1 MQLISDYLPHF
12 NAALMTDAEEFH
24 ADCRINNRHI
34 TYSVDC
40 QYLYATGEETTI
52 QLRYY
57 EVTSSGSYSR
67 GIEIK
72 TSDAI
77 GDSLVPSWSA
87 TVGRSGNNVTYYSGG
102 HMYVI
107 SDSTP
112 IGHIIDSLK

>member
-1 MQLISDYLPHF
+1 LYYL
-12 NAALMTDAEEFH
+12 
-24 ADCRINNRHI
+24 
-34 TYSVDC
+34 
-40 QYLYATGEETTI
+40 
-52 QLRYY
+52 
-57 EVTSSGSYSR
+57 SR